1 MKSTLNQTS
10 QIKLLQKNLLTWYRT
25 HKRKLPWRETKDPY
39 SIWVSE
45 IMLQQTRV
53 DTAIPYYKRFLKK
66 FPTINKLANASEH
79 DVLKQWQGLG
89 YYRRAKLIHKAAK
102 EVSVRYN
109 GKLPSTRNELQTLP
123 GFGPYTSGAVASI
136 AFNECAPA
144 VDGNVKRVLSR
155 IFATHESIEPIALEA
170 AQVDSP
176 SDWTQSLMELGAL
189 ICIPKNPKC
198 LICPT
203 NKNCLAFE
211 TQTVEKYPALIK
223 KIAPKKIFATT
234 WIIQN
239 SKNKILIQQ
248 RPEDGRWSNM
258 WEFPTEEFEI
268 KPKRFESSLAFD
280 GKKIGKFK
288 HLLTHRTMHI
298 EVIQANANQNVP
310 ISEHQKWISADE
322 LTDFPISKLQQ
333 KAFEIFRKQVFGNLV
348 N

>member
-10 QIKLLQKNLLTWYRT
+10 QIKSLQKNLLAWYRT

-53 DTAIPYYKRFLKK
+53 DTAIPYYERFLKT
-66 FPTINKLANASEH
+66 FPTINELANASEH

-102 EVSVRYN
+102 EISVRYN
-109 GKLPSTRNELQTLP
+109 GKLPSTRTELQTLP

-155 IFATHESIEPIALEA
+155 IFATNDSIEPIALEA

-198 LICPT
+198 LICPV
-203 NKNCLAFE
+203 NENCQAFE

-223 KIAPKKIFATT
+223 KTAPKKIFATT
-234 WIIQN
+234 WMIQN

-258 WEFPTEEFEI
+258 WEFPTDEFEI
-268 KPKRFESSLAFD
+268 KPERFESKLATD

-298 EVIQANANQNVP
+298 EVIHAQPKKNAP
-310 ISEHQKWISADE
+310 ISEHQKWISSEE
-322 LTDFPISKLQQ
+322 LKDFPISKLQQ
-333 KAFEIFRKQVFGNLV
+333 KAFEIFKKKN
-348 N
+348 

>member
-10 QIKLLQKNLLTWYRT
+10 QIKSLQKNLLAWYRT

-53 DTAIPYYKRFLKK
+53 DTAIPYYERFLKT
-66 FPTINKLANASEH
+66 FPTINELANASEH

-109 GKLPSTRNELQTLP
+109 GKLPSTRTELQTLP

-155 IFATHESIEPIALEA
+155 IFATNDSIEPIALEA

-198 LICPT
+198 LICPV
-203 NKNCLAFE
+203 NENCQAFE

-223 KIAPKKIFATT
+223 KTAPKKIFATT
-234 WIIQN
+234 WMIQN

-258 WEFPTEEFEI
+258 WEFPTDEFEI
-268 KPKRFESSLAFD
+268 KPERFESKLATD

-298 EVIQANANQNVP
+298 EVIHAQPKKNAP
-310 ISEHQKWISADE
+310 ISEHQKWISSEE
-322 LTDFPISKLQQ
+322 LKDFPISKLQQ
-333 KAFEIFRKQVFGNLV
+333 KAFEIFKKKN
-348 N
+348 

>member
-10 QIKLLQKNLLTWYRT
+10 QIKSLQKNLLAWYRT
-25 HKRKLPWRETKDPY
+25 HKRKLPWRETKDLY

-53 DTAIPYYKRFLKK
+53 DTAIPYYERFLKT
-66 FPTINKLANASEH
+66 FPTINELANASEH

-109 GKLPSTRNELQTLP
+109 GKLPSTRTELQTLP

-155 IFATHESIEPIALEA
+155 IFATNDSIEPIALEA

-198 LICPT
+198 LICPV
-203 NKNCLAFE
+203 NENCQAFE

-223 KIAPKKIFATT
+223 KTAPKKIFATT
-234 WIIQN
+234 WMIQN

-258 WEFPTEEFEI
+258 WEFPTDEFEI
-268 KPKRFESSLAFD
+268 KPERFESKLATD

-298 EVIQANANQNVP
+298 EVIHAQPKKNAP
-310 ISEHQKWISADE
+310 ISEHQKWISSEE
-322 LTDFPISKLQQ
+322 LKDFPISKLQQ
-333 KAFEIFRKQVFGNLV
+333 KAFEIFKKKN
-348 N
+348 